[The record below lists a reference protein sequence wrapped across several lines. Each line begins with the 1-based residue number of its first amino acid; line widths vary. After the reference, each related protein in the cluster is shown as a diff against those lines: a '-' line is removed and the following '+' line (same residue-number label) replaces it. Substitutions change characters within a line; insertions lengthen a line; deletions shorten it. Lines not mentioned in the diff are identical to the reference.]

1 MNRYFVTVY
10 ARSADDLRKLQKHE
24 LDLFA
29 QTARQDAKKKDFG
42 FSIEGLI
49 ATGDIE
55 TLIKEGYRVLVEDT
69 MEARTQAAQSTIE
82 FSDWLGAQQQNMAL
96 DSAVRK

>member
-10 ARSADDLRKLQKHE
+10 ARSKDDLRKLQKHGF
-24 LDLFA
+24 DLFA

-42 FSIEGLI
+42 FSIEGLL
-49 ATGDIE
+49 ATGEIE

-69 MEARTQAAQSTIE
+69 MEARTQAALGTLE
-82 FSDWLGAQQQNMAL
+82 FDDWLANQQRNIAL